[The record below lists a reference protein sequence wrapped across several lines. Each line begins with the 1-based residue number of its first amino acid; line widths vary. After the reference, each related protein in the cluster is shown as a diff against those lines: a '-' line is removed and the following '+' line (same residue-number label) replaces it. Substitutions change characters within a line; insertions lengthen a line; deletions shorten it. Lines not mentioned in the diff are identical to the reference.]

1 MPDRPLQE
9 QASMPIELYQSF
21 FHAAFEII
29 GLVGFDGTLLEV
41 NQTAL
46 EFANVNRERVI
57 GLPFWETPFWSKS
70 NELRTWL
77 QAAFVTALQ
86 GDLQRQ
92 LITLSRNDGREAIVD
107 FSIKPLLNTA
117 GKISCLII
125 EGRDVTEIERLRSEL
140 LIKEQQLAFALE
152 SAQVIAFN
160 RLASEPGLR
169 LSSDASELFGLAP
182 GSFDGSFAQMTDR
195 IHPDDRDMVQAAFQG
210 SQGADLFS
218 VEYRVILPDDKHRWL
233 RSRIR
238 QELRPDGTVIATA
251 GVLLDITRE
260 KEREAEREHLLER
273 VANERTRLEAILAQ
287 MPFGVIVMDA
297 ATKRFSYVNPQIE
310 RLLGTT
316 LEPGIAFENV
326 PVKISRHGS
335 AKPRKDM
342 SLFRAIDEGIVTQ
355 ATEDEIELS
364 DGQRRL
370 IRSSTSPVRDRLG
383 RIIAAVSLVE
393 DITEQRPTHLFTQE
407 LAAELGR
414 ARDRFHF
421 FEGEQITA
429 ASFIDHLGDAFHQ
442 TGLARLEGRL
452 VGLLLISPDAIT
464 LAAAA
469 QSLGVTKVAISK
481 VTNEMLE
488 RGDLTMS
495 REFST
500 RAHTFHLTDR
510 AYLRDLMNR
519 RATSWTVA
527 ALIQQLIESE
537 TMLEPKAVAQLQVQL
552 ELYARTAVNL
562 ERVLA
567 PLERHQTLAFE
578 AHLEQDW
585 DAIRPVGRDPNS
597 D

>member
-1 MPDRPLQE
+1 
-9 QASMPIELYQSF
+9 
-21 FHAAFEII
+21 
-29 GLVGFDGTLLEV
+29 
-41 NQTAL
+41 
-46 EFANVNRERVI
+46 
-57 GLPFWETPFWSKS
+57 
-70 NELRTWL
+70 
-77 QAAFVTALQ
+77 
-86 GDLQRQ
+86 
-92 LITLSRNDGREAIVD
+92 
-107 FSIKPLLNTA
+107 
-117 GKISCLII
+117 
-125 EGRDVTEIERLRSEL
+125 
-140 LIKEQQLAFALE
+140 
-152 SAQVIAFN
+152 
-160 RLASEPGLR
+160 
-169 LSSDASELFGLAP
+169 
-182 GSFDGSFAQMTDR
+182 
-195 IHPDDRDMVQAAFQG
+195 
-210 SQGADLFS
+210 
-218 VEYRVILPDDKHRWL
+218 VEYRVILPDGKHRWL

-260 KEREAEREHLLER
+260 KEQEAEREHLLER

-326 PVKISRHGS
+326 PVKVSRHGS
-335 AKPRKDM
+335 AKPRKEM

-364 DGQRRL
+364 DGQTRL

-407 LAAELGR
+407 LAAELDR
-414 ARDRFHF
+414 ARDRFHL

-452 VGLLLISPDAIT
+452 VGLLLMSPDSIT

-537 TMLEPKAVAQLQVQL
+537 TTLEPKAVAQLQVQL

-585 DAIRPVGRDPNS
+585 DAIRPIGRDQNS